1 MARNVSA
8 LLLLADGRF
17 PAGGYA
23 HSGGMEP
30 AIKAGL
36 VRDVETLE
44 AFLRGRA
51 LTTGA
56 VAAAFA
62 SASCAAT
69 AAGDRRDRLAELD
82 HEFDARTPSPALR
95 AASRRLGRQYL
106 RAAGRIRPHPLLSNT
121 GGNPHQPIALGVVGT
136 VFGLGPQDA
145 ALAALHESVV
155 GPATAAV
162 RLLGIDPFDSHA
174 TLARMTSLLDEL
186 AVEAAA
192 YAAASADELPAAAAP
207 LLDIAAEQHAST
219 GVRLFAS

>member
-1 MARNVSA
+1 M
-8 LLLLADGRF
+8 
-17 PAGGYA
+17 
-23 HSGGMEP
+23 
-30 AIKAGL
+30 
-36 VRDVETLE
+36 
-44 AFLRGRA
+44 
-51 LTTGA
+51 
-56 VAAAFA
+56 
-62 SASCAAT
+62 
-69 AAGDRRDRLAELD
+69 
-82 HEFDARTPSPALR
+82 
-95 AASRRLGRQYL
+95 
-106 RAAGRIRPHPLLSNT
+106 
-121 GGNPHQPIALGVVGT
+121 
-136 VFGLGPQDA
+136 FGLGPQDA